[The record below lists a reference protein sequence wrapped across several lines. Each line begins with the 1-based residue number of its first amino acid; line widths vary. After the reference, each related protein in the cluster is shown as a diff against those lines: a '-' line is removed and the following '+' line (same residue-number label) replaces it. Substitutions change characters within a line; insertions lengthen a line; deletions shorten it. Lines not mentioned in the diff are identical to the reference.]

1 VLSAS
6 PPSATRTPRS
16 PRRSLRASDPTTG
29 ALHELRH
36 SNRTRRLRS
45 CCGRHSATAT
55 DGLKYDLTALDAD
68 TAEGI
73 RKATLAQAEF
83 RNHVGPDYFLDLPG
97 TTVQGPDFTIT
108 TGGPGAASGWSKYL
122 GSKTLA
128 ELASYG
134 LLRAT
139 ARARP

>member
-1 VLSAS
+1 MSY
-6 PPSATRTPRS
+6 ATRTELADYAPAVVGTDAFLDR
-16 PRRSLRASDPTTG
+16 LLLDASRDLDRWWGMIP
-29 ALHELRH
+29 
-36 SNRTRRLRS
+36 
-45 CCGRHSATAT
+45 HSATAT
-55 DGLKYDLTALDAD
+55 DGLKYDLTTLDAD

-73 RKATLAQAEF
+73 KKATLAQAEF